1 MMLFKTNPFFFS
13 VRFSY
18 WDKSQTCLLCVA
30 PSANT
35 RSPAV
40 LSNTFVWKTE
50 KRNNLDNCVQ
60 ANLNC
65 AACSPSPRWW
75 RRRARDF
82 STMCTLAQPK
92 LNLSRNVILINPL
105 CWANEYTNE
114 PFNLVLLDKKPS
126 KQSVMGFHQSFLIP
140 SENIQ
145 CLWGWGNMWP
155 IFPQTT
161 FLPQKC
167 ISQN

>member
-1 MMLFKTNPFFFS
+1 MMLFKTNPFFSAGFS
-13 VRFSY
+13 R
-18 WDKSQTCLLCVA
+18 WDKGQTCLPRVA
-30 PSANT
+30 LSANT
-35 RSPAV
+35 RSPVA
-40 LSNTFVWKTE
+40 LSNTRVWKTE

-82 STMCTLAQPK
+82 STVCTLTQPK
-92 LNLSRNVILINPL
+92 LNLSLNVILINPL
-105 CWANEYTNE
+105 CWANEHTNE

-126 KQSVMGFHQSFLIP
+126 KQLVMGVHQSFLIP